1 MIDGNIEKLNE
12 RILIAC
18 SRGKRD
24 PAGIKTVAVSK
35 GRNVEDIKSVL
46 SLGMAD
52 FGESRIQEA
61 LPKFYE
67 IRNTKYGQRI
77 KWHMVGHLQTNKVR
91 DAVMI
96 FDLIHSVDS
105 VRLAREINKE
115 AGKLNKAQ
123 NILLEVKTSAEA
135 TKYGFQP
142 EETVEA
148 VGQITE
154 LKSIRVS
161 GLMTISPFTDDLES
175 VRGSFRRLKKIRDG
189 IDSGLLLSMGMSD
202 DFQIAIEEGADI
214 LRIGRAIFAKEN
226 E

>member
-24 PAGIKTVAVSK
+24 PAGIKIVAVSK
-35 GRNVEDIKSVL
+35 GRNVGDIKSVL

-67 IRNTKYGQRI
+67 IRTTNNEQRI

-91 DAVMI
+91 DAVRI

-105 VRLAREINKE
+105 LRLAKEIDRQ
-115 AGKLNKAQ
+115 A
-123 NILLEVKTSAEA
+123 
-135 TKYGFQP
+135 
-142 EETVEA
+142 
-148 VGQITE
+148 
-154 LKSIRVS
+154 
-161 GLMTISPFTDDLES
+161 
-175 VRGSFRRLKKIRDG
+175 
-189 IDSGLLLSMGMSD
+189 
-202 DFQIAIEEGADI
+202 
-214 LRIGRAIFAKEN
+214 
-226 E
+226 